1 MSGAR
6 ALHGG
11 ALGLACEVRRLVQA
25 VSDWENRQAEER
37 AASAHKEAQRIL
49 RQGKARDQLRFR
61 LMAET
66 LVALREHGPARTN
79 ELAEKLHMQRSL
91 LLRILKAMRDQGQ
104 VITTGSEFRPVWE
117 AAV

>member
-25 VSDWENRQAEER
+25 VSDWENRQVEER
-37 AASAHKEAQRIL
+37 AASVRNEAQRL
-49 RQGKARDQLRFR
+49 LSLSKARDERRLR

-66 LVALREHGPARTN
+66 CAALQEHGPARTN
-79 ELAEKLHMQRSL
+79 ELADKLHMERSL
-91 LLRILKAMRDQGQ
+91 MLRILKTLRDEGK
-104 VITTGSEFRPVWE
+104 VISTGSESRPVWE
-117 AAV
+117 AA

>member
-25 VSDWENRQAEER
+25 VEDWENRQAEER
-37 AASAHKEAQRIL
+37 AASVRKEAQRL
-49 RQGKARDQLRFR
+49 LSLSKARDERRLR

-66 LVALREHGPARTN
+66 RTALQKHGPARTN
-79 ELAEKLHMQRSL
+79 ELADKLHMERSL
-91 LLRILKAMRDQGQ
+91 MLRILKTLREQGQ
-104 VITTGSEFRPVWE
+104 VINTGSEFRPVWVS
-117 AAV
+117 A